1 MTKQKRGLG
10 RGLDAL
16 LPQDNA
22 TVETVAALSVGMI
35 PIGQIE
41 INPFQPRQ
49 AFDEKALDELAA
61 SIRVHGIIQPLTV
74 RRITDQQYQLI
85 SGERRLRASR
95 LAGLEEVPAYVRTA
109 DDEQMLE
116 MALIENIQREDLNPI
131 EVALSYQ
138 RLIDELGLKQ
148 EEVGDK
154 VGKERSTVTNYLA
167 LLKLPDSIKVALRQ
181 GQISMSHAKTLK
193 NIGDPLLQLRLFQDI
208 RDKELSVRQ
217 AEQLASQLKQAKSE
231 KAAPKEPTSTQQ
243 IHLNKISKDLENRFG
258 NRVKVSQQSSG
269 KGEIIINF
277 SSNSDLERILD
288 LLGE

>member
-1 MTKQKRGLG
+1 M
-10 RGLDAL
+10 DAL